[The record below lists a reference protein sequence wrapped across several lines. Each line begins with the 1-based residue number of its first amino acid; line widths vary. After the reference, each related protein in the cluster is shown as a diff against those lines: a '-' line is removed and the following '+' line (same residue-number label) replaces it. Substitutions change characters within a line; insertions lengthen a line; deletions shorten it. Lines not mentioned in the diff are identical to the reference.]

1 MIHQAVRSRML
12 AGALL
17 LGLIMASGGA
27 RAATA
32 PLDPVSLADAREGLS
47 HLYHGRTV
55 EAAACFERIRE
66 RLPAH
71 PAADFLLGGIEWH
84 RLTTGPQGF
93 VGGGTAEVAFFARM
107 DAAIALGEEA
117 LARDPDD
124 ISAAFFV
131 GGAYGYKAR
140 YLALREKW
148 WDAYRSGR
156 KGVKHL
162 EHVVEKDP
170 ELADAYLGLGIYH
183 YYADVLPA
191 VLKFFAGF
199 IGLKG
204 DRERGLE
211 EIHHSL
217 REGSLV
223 DGEARF
229 FLAEIYTTFEEDH
242 WTALGYSRSLRDEYP
257 ENELFVW
264 LNARILDEL
273 HLTELATAEW
283 KWLHARAEAAHLRG
297 FLEYR
302 LARTQLFAGDFAGAA
317 ATLESHLATRRGF
330 GSPRITMWGH
340 LRLGMA
346 LDFLGRHEEAMAQY
360 RAAKELDASDSASE
374 RARERLAAG
383 RKDPS
388 VVSLLELRETT
399 RIVKETRAQDEDAL
413 LRCESLATRPSRG
426 LNKTQASLFAD
437 ILTDLAQARL
447 RRGDP
452 RSCLEA
458 ADRFLALDVRLPKEE
473 RAKLRRVRAHA
484 LVRLGHEREALAE
497 LRTASGEADW
507 LLKQRIDREREL
519 IASRLPESP
528 ASAAPEAARFVFRAP
543 DRGELIVEVEGDFL
557 PANERLPLTLVNG
570 EWRGAWAGD
579 DRQRI
584 RYRFVIDGTERR
596 IDPYAPHTILSGDET
611 WSERELADEIEARS
625 QRGADSADV
634 AERP

>member
-1 MIHQAVRSRML
+1 MIRQAVRPRLL
-12 AGALL
+12 AGVLL
-17 LGLIMASGGA
+17 LGLLVSCDA

-47 HLYHGRTV
+47 HLYHGRTAA
-55 EAAACFERIRE
+55 AAACFERIRE

-93 VGGGTAEVAFFARM
+93 VGGGAAEVAFFARM

-117 LARDPDD
+117 LERDPDD

-148 WDAYRSGR
+148 WDAYRTGR

-170 ELADAYLGLGIYH
+170 ELADAHLGLGIYH

-211 EIHHSL
+211 EIHYSL

-223 DGEARF
+223 EGEARF

-283 KWLHARAEAAHLRG
+283 QWLHARAEAAHLRG

-317 ATLESHLATRRGF
+317 ATLESHLTTRRGF

-360 RAAKELDASDSASE
+360 RAAKNLDASGSAEE
-374 RARERLAAG
+374 RATERLAAG

-388 VVSLLELRETT
+388 VVSLRELRETT
-399 RIVKETRAQDEDAL
+399 RIVKETRAQDEEAL
-413 LRCESLATRPSRG
+413 LRCESLTTRPSRG
-426 LNKTQASLFAD
+426 LNKTRASLFAD
-437 ILTDLAQARL
+437 ILSDLAEARL

-452 RSCLEA
+452 RSCLDA
-458 ADRFLALDVRLPKEE
+458 TDRFLALDVRLPKED
-473 RAKLRRVRAHA
+473 RAKLRRLRAHA
-484 LVRLGHEREALAE
+484 LVRMGREREALAE

-519 IASRLPESP
+519 IANRRSEAPASP
-528 ASAAPEAARFVFRAP
+528 APETPRFVFTTP
-543 DRGELIVEVEGDFL
+543 DRGELTVEVEGDFL
-557 PANERLPLTLVNG
+557 PTSERLPLALAG
-570 EWRGAWAGD
+570 DEWRGAWASD
-579 DRQRI
+579 DRERI
-584 RYRFVIDGTERR
+584 RYRFVIDDAERR
-596 IDPYAPHTILSGDET
+596 IDPYAPHTILIGDEP
-611 WSERELADEIEARS
+611 WSEREPADAVEARA
-625 QRGADSADV
+625 QGGADSADV